1 MPTVHPTFDP
11 KTKTWFV
18 EDLEAPSIR
27 QLKSLLPRRTKIVG
41 YFPEGFAFTRLKTDQ
56 PTRPLAREP
65 FNLMRQPTSAPRPKR
80 VYTTPQKTNINKH
93 DHDAILTLWDE
104 GLSGPEIS
112 ERLDLPLR
120 TTAGGVVARCRELGD
135 PRALSRST
143 NGPLI
148 AAAFA
153 RKRAIA
159 K

>member
-1 MPTVHPTFDP
+1 MPTAHPSFDV

-18 EDLEAPSIR
+18 DQYEAPSLA
-27 QLKSLLPRRTKIVG
+27 QLKRLLPRRTKIEG
-41 YFPEGFAFTRLKTDQ
+41 YFHRGFTARRINSNQ

-80 VYTTPQKTNINKH
+80 VYTTPHKTNIKKH
-93 DHDAILTLWDE
+93 DHDAILTLWVE

-112 ERLDLPLR
+112 ERLDLPRR

-143 NGPLI
+143 NGHLI